1 MGKLAIVVIGASVF
15 VLVTILLV
23 YDRGVQPAIEATDL
37 ESLYNP
43 VHAGEEQPSGFRQ
56 LLPRD
61 AIRPIYE
68 PEFLSAAETGWP
80 DETLVVGLE
89 IDGDARAYAVSYL
102 NRREIVNDH
111 VGKTPVLVTW

>member
-1 MGKLAIVVIGASVF
+1 MGKLAMIAIAASVL
-15 VLVTILLV
+15 VLVAILLV
-23 YDRGVQPAIEATDL
+23 NDRGVQPAIEATDPEL
-37 ESLYNP
+37 LYNP
-43 VHAGEEQPSGFRQ
+43 VHAGEEPPSGFRQ

-61 AIRPIYE
+61 AIPPIYE
-68 PEFLSAAETGWP
+68 PEFVSAAETEWL